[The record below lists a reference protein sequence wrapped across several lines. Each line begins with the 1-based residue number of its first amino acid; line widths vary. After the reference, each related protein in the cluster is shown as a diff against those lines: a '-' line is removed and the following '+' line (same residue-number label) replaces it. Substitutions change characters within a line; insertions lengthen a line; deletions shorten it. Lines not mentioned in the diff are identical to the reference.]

1 MGGYNGREMADG
13 NGLLKSTE
21 KWTLG
26 TNSWVSG
33 ASLPKSLGY
42 SAAVNSNSNNT
53 IGYLVGGLT
62 GDGQSLETFERLSKV
77 WTLTRRDLGWIE
89 HGSKRLKLPRSGH
102 TLVNIPKDQIPGC

>member
-1 MGGYNGREMADG
+1 MGGCYGRMC
-13 NGLLKSTE
+13 GLLKSTE

-33 ASLPKSLGY
+33 ASLPKPLGY
-42 SAAVNSNSNNT
+42 SAAVNSNSNTT

-62 GDGQSLETFERLSKV
+62 GDGESPDTVEELSKV
-77 WTLTRRDLGWIE
+77 WTLTRRDLRWIE

>member
-1 MGGYNGREMADG
+1 MGGYR

-33 ASLPKSLGY
+33 ANLPKALGY
-42 SAAVNSNSNNT
+42 SAAVNSNSTNT
-53 IGYLVGGLT
+53 IGYLVGGVT
-62 GDGQSLETFERLSKV
+62 GDGQSPETFERHSRVLA
-77 WTLTRRDLGWIE
+77 LTRRDLGWIE

-102 TLVNIPKDQIPGC
+102 TLVNIPEDQIPGC